1 MNNVMSAVSEIM
13 PKKKVISIQSNS
25 EVTALDISK
34 LMVKNTIG
42 SVLVINP
49 QNFPVGI
56 ITERDIIKKVC
67 IKNILPNHINF
78 RKIMSSPVITIMSY
92 DSIETAAQKMTN
104 NKIKRLPVLEDN
116 QEIVSILGIRDI
128 TKHLSK
134 ILVDEYKRFGFLKS
148 VIECD

>member
-1 MNNVMSAVSEIM
+1 MSAVSEIM

-25 EVTALDISK
+25 ETTALDVSK

-42 SVLVINP
+42 SVLVMNS

-67 IKNILPNHINF
+67 IKNILPNQINY

-92 DSIETAAQKMTN
+92 DSIETAAQKMTS